1 MPANS
6 NYSTVLT
13 GTIEERSR
21 TVADNVEQGNAVL
34 YELNKAGNIMTAS
47 GGEKIIQEVDL
58 EENGTFMYYT
68 GLEVLDT
75 SESDVISAAQFDWK
89 LAAVQVVMSGL
100 EMDVQNTGEERM
112 FEIAGQRML
121 NAERTMRNQ
130 ISTGIY
136 SDGTGSSG
144 KQITGLQ
151 KLVHASPTD
160 SETIGGINQQTYTN
174 WQNAENDHNG
184 ATSSDIQ
191 TFMNDLWLDCTYGN
205 ESPNFAVFGRDLFS
219 MYWASLQ
226 SNQRFTDP
234 ERASAGFRAIE
245 YAGIPVY
252 YENAGI
258 TATTGYF
265 LNSNFLHWRPH
276 VNRNMVSLGERTPV
290 NQDGVVIPIGF
301 AGNLTTSGRRYQGV
315 LYDTND

>member
-1 MPANS
+1 MPANP

-21 TVADNVEQGNAVL
+21 TVADNVENGNAVL

-58 EENGTFMYYT
+58 VENGTFMYYT

-75 SESDVISAAQFDWK
+75 SESDVISAAQYDWK

-130 ISTGIY
+130 ISAGIY

-151 KLVHASPTD
+151 DLVREDPTT
-160 SETIGGINQQTYTN
+160 STSVGGINQSTYAN
-174 WQNAENDHNG
+174 WQNAAEDYG
-184 ATSSDIQ
+184 SATASTIQ
-191 TFMNDLWLDCTYGN
+191 GFMNTLWLECTYGN
-205 ESPNFAVFGRDLFS
+205 ESPNFAVFGRTLYS
-219 MYWASLQ
+219 LYWDSLQ
-226 SNQRFTDP
+226 SNQRFTD
-234 ERASAGFRAIE
+234 EDAAGAGFRALR

-258 TATTGYF
+258 DAGTGYF

-276 VNRNMVSLGERTPV
+276 TNRNMVSLGERTPV
-290 NQDGVVIPIGF
+290 NQDGVVVPIGF
-301 AGNLTTSGRRYQGV
+301 AGNLTSSGRRYNGV
-315 LYDTND
+315 LFT